1 MYTIV
6 TGCNG
11 FIGKYISSRL
21 SNKVIPVDIHNC
33 DALIKGADWRNVT
46 QLIHLGAISDTTE
59 TDYEKIYKYN
69 TDYTIKLFEWVSRGS
84 IPITYASSASVYGN
98 GDGPLNYYAMSKA
111 TIDMWVKD
119 NMKRFGM
126 IRGYRL
132 FNVYGPGE
140 DHKGD
145 QASPIHKFVK
155 QAKETGVI
163 KIFDQDGDGERDF
176 IHVHDVV
183 KMMINDK
190 RRSGIYDLGT
200 GSTMKFSEIAKI
212 VADKYNAEI
221 EVVPFPNNLKG
232 KYQHHTKSS
241 IPLDGHIKVEDYI
254 NGLC

>member
-1 MYTIV
+1 MYIV
-6 TGCNG
+6 TGSNG
-11 FIGKYISSRL
+11 FIAKHISQKL
-21 SNKVIPVDIHNC
+21 SDRVVPIDIHNC
-33 DALIKGADWRNVT
+33 DDLIKSADWRNVKG
-46 QLIHLGAISDTTE
+46 LFHLGAISDTTE

-69 TDYTIKLFEWVSRGS
+69 IDYTIKLFEWVSRCS

-111 TIDMWVKD
+111 TIDLWVKD
-119 NMKRFGM
+119 NIKQIPM

-140 DHKGD
+140 NHKGN

-163 KIFDQDGDGERDF
+163 KIFDESGDGERDF
-176 IHVHDVV
+176 IHVHDVA
-183 KMMINDK
+183 KIMINDK
-190 RRSGIYDLGT
+190 RLSGIYDLGT
-200 GSTMKFSEIAKI
+200 GSTIKFSEIAKI
-212 VADKYNAEI
+212 VANKYNAEI

-241 IPLDGHIKVEDYI
+241 IPMDSYIKVEDYI
-254 NGLC
+254 NGLR